1 MVATEVNGVVV
12 VARTLQELQDE
23 RAAAKER

>member
-12 VARTLQELQDE
+12 TAPTLRELQEE
-23 RAAAKER
+23 RMQAQER